1 MEISLIGKASAIGT
15 DEYRFESYIS
25 NINKLNINYLYNR
38 LNSRNIY
45 KYSFILMKYTKYIL
59 LLLKKFKYEGIISSF
74 TQFNYLLFK
83 VYFNY
88 PGCLTVFRNIK
99 FTFKNKTRYSISF
112 KAMGYFLRNNYT
124 ILYFSTSHGIL
135 SSEEIWRYRCGG
147 FVICAIM

>member
-1 MEISLIGKASAIGT
+1 MEISLIGKASAFGT

-74 TQFNYLLFK
+74 TQFNYWLFK